1 MRSGAEQRR
10 QRRRNVAPAEPA
22 APQGAPTP
30 PRRLRSCAAAPGGER
45 TAPRDCRGPTYSK
58 APPPRTRRGHGRRT
72 APPPT
77 QTHQRARGRAGV
89 LTPRARNGA
98 NRRRRTQGAEAS
110 GRQRRRSRRSEPQR
124 ASPRRARRR
133 PATRRPRWPWLVMV
147 MVMVGYMAV
156 HCPARRSA
164 PDPRGPDARGAGPQ
178 TQPADRRPRPE
189 ARGRGRGAERAQRAQ
204 RGDRD
209 RRRTRPREARA
220 PTRTTPRGRARARRT
235 TRREDPREAHNTTRA
250 GEQTHERF
258 LCAKTGFCET
268 EGKDTLYLFVKSRQ
282 FLRKETRDGT
292 FEGRADQRIEAVSLT
307 DRSEPPIFFVDNL

>member
-10 QRRRNVAPAEPA
+10 QRRRNVTPAESA

-45 TAPRDCRGPTYSK
+45 DLPRSRRGRSHRK
-58 APPPRTRRGHGRRT
+58 APPPRTRRGHQRRS

-89 LTPRARNGA
+89 LTPRARNGRKQA
-98 NRRRRTQGAEAS
+98 AQDAGRGGERAAEAA
-110 GRQRRRSRRSEPQR
+110 QPPKR
-124 ASPRRARRR
+124 AAASKPAPRPPTARN
-133 PATRRPRWPWLVMV
+133 PTTPMVMV
-147 MVMVGYMAV
+147 MVMVGYMV

-164 PDPRGPDARGAGPQ
+164 PNPHASDARGAGPQ
-178 TQPADRRPRPE
+178 SKPADRRPRPE
-189 ARGRGRGAERAQRAQ
+189 ARGRGRGAERAERAQ

-235 TRREDPREAHNTTRA
+235 TRREAPREAHNTTRA

-282 FLRKETRDGT
+282 FLRKETRDET
-292 FEGRADQRIEAVSLT
+292 FEGWADQRIEAVSLT
-307 DRSEPPIFFVDNL
+307 DRSEPPIFFVDSL